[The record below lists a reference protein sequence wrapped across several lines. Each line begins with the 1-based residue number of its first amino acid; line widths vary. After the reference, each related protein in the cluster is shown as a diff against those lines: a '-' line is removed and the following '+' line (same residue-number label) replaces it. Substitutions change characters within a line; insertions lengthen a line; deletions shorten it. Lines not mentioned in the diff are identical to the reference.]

1 MIFRRSSGTPQPTL
15 VVLTASEAACLAT
28 IVGAL
33 TMGLLFGG
41 AVDQFLGWAAV
52 LGAALLVTY
61 LAAVHLVRLDRGLA
75 RGLADVSLTFVVY
88 GALTPLIAPLGA
100 RAIDEPLRRFE
111 EALFGTTLVQLAQPF
126 VASELTLL
134 FSAIYSIHVPLFIVP
149 AALHWRAGRPE
160 RSERLLLTL
169 ALAMYVGFVGYAVF
183 PAYGPV
189 GAMTGLR
196 PLGDNPATELVAA
209 YGVAL
214 GTFPSLHAGISAA
227 VAIDGWRTSRR
238 WGIVLTVVAVLIWL
252 STIYLRYHW
261 LLDLLAGLA
270 LAAFCTWLSGRV
282 LAAWPRVPVRRPNF
296 EVRPAQTSQIPAEGA
311 AGE

>member
-1 MIFRRSSGTPQPTL
+1 MSDRRPNL
-15 VVLTASEAACLAT
+15 VVLSASEVA
-28 IVGAL
+28 GAL
-33 TMGLLFGG
+33 I
-41 AVDQFLGWAAV
+41 V
-52 LGAALLVTY
+52 LGAALAALLTGGDVVSFLTWIAIYGTTLLLIY
-61 LAAVHLVRLDRGLA
+61 LAAIRLRLDRGLA

-88 GALTPLIAPLGA
+88 GALTPLLAPLGA
-100 RAIDEPLRRFE
+100 RAIDAPLRAFE
-111 EALFGTTLVQLAQPF
+111 QALLGTTLVELAEPF
-126 VASELTLL
+126 ASPELTLL
-134 FSAIYSIHVPLFIVP
+134 FGLIYSIHVPLFLVP

-160 RSERLLLTL
+160 RAERLLLTL
-169 ALAMYVGFVGYAVF
+169 ALAMYLGFVGYALF

-196 PLGDNPATELVAA
+196 PLGENAATQVVAT

-214 GTFPSLHAGISAA
+214 GTFPSLHAGVSAA

-238 WGIVLTVVAVLIWL
+238 WGIVLTAIAALIWL

-282 LAAWPRVPVRRPNF
+282 LAAWPRVALRRPAI
-296 EVRPAQTSQIPAEGA
+296 ECRPQTPSIPAEGA